1 MQKYHILWA
10 DDEID
15 LLKAHIIYLEQK
27 DYQITPV
34 NNGIDALEQIN
45 TKHFDVVFLDENM
58 PGLSGLDVLVAIKKS
73 KPSLPV
79 VMITKS
85 EEEYLMEEAIGS
97 EISDYLIKPLKPQ
110 QILLSLKKIL
120 DNRRLVS
127 EKTNTDYQKEFQ
139 QISMR
144 YNDHL
149 THQEW
154 KDIYNQLIRH
164 EIKIEE
170 TEEKSMREVLQ
181 MQKTEANKNFCDFIE
196 DNYQDWLYDEDAPLM
211 SHKVLDQV
219 IAPAL
224 ENEDQPLFWLVIDN
238 LRMDQWE
245 ILEPLI
251 ADYFTITKKDS
262 YYSILPT
269 ATQYARNALFS
280 GLLPLDMEKKYP
292 QFWVG
297 EDSTEGRNNHE
308 LDFLQAYFD
317 RKKSNKKISYN
328 KILSVEKGNAL
339 VSKFNI
345 LENYDLNAI
354 VYNFV
359 DMLSHARTDMKV
371 IKELAPDESAYRSIT
386 KSWFEHS
393 SLFELLKKIATKGYK
408 VILTTDHGTTR
419 VNSPIKILG
428 DKTVNTN
435 LRYKQGKSLSLN
447 EKKVFMIDNPEK
459 YFLPRPNVSSR
470 YAFTRDD
477 QFFVYPNNYNQ
488 YVRMYEDTFQ
498 HGGISLEE
506 MIIPLI
512 TLIPK

>member
-1 MQKYHILWA
+1 MQKYKILWA

-27 DYQITPV
+27 DYEITPV
-34 NNGIDALEQIN
+34 NNGIDALEQISTN
-45 TKHFDVVFLDENM
+45 DFDVVFLDENM
-58 PGLSGLDVLVAIKKS
+58 PGMSGLEVLTEIKKT

-85 EEEYLMEEAIGS
+85 EEEFIMEEAIGS
-97 EISDYLIKPLKPQ
+97 KITDYLIKPLKPQ
-110 QILLSLKKIL
+110 QIILSLKKIF
-120 DNRRLVS
+120 DNKRLVS

-139 QISMR
+139 QISML
-144 YNDHL
+144 YNDQL
-149 THQEW
+149 THEEW
-154 KDIYNQLIRH
+154 KDIYNRLIRH

-170 TEEKSMREVLQ
+170 TEEKSMKEVLQ
-181 MQKTEANKNFCDFIE
+181 MQKSEANKNFCDFVE

-219 IAPAL
+219 IVPAL
-224 ENEDQPLFWLVIDN
+224 EKEEKPLFWLIIDN

-269 ATQYARNALFS
+269 ATQYARNSLFA
-280 GLLPLDMEKKYP
+280 GLLPLEMSKKYP
-292 QFWVG
+292 EYWVG
-297 EDSTEGRNNHE
+297 EDVEGGKNNHE
-308 LDFLQAYFD
+308 HDFLNAFFK
-317 RKKSNKKISYN
+317 RKKSDITISYN
-328 KILSVEKGNAL
+328 KILSVEKGNSL
-339 VSKFNI
+339 VSKFNN
-345 LENYDLNAI
+345 LENFDLNAI

-371 IKELAPDESAYRSIT
+371 IKELAADESAYRSIT

-393 SLFELLKKIATKGYK
+393 SLFELLKKIAAKGYK
-408 VILTTDHGTTR
+408 VILTTDHGTMR
-419 VNSPIKILG
+419 VNTPYKILG
-428 DKTVNTN
+428 DKSVNTN
-435 LRYKQGKSLSLN
+435 LRYKQGRSLSLN
-447 EKKVFMIDNPEK
+447 EKKVFMIDEPEK
-459 YFLPRPNVSSR
+459 YFLPKTNVSTR
-470 YAFTRDD
+470 FAFTRED

-512 TLIPK
+512 TLNPK

>member
-1 MQKYHILWA
+1 MQTYHILWA

-27 DYQITPV
+27 GYKITPV
-34 NNGIDALEQIN
+34 NNGIDALEQVKN
-45 TKHFDVVFLDENM
+45 HPFDVVFLDENM
-58 PGLSGLDVLVAIKKS
+58 PGMSGLEVLSDIKKHN
-73 KPSLPV
+73 PSLPV

-85 EEEYLMEEAIGS
+85 EEEYIMEEAIGS
-97 EISDYLIKPLKPQ
+97 QISDYLIKPLKPQ
-110 QILLSLKKIL
+110 QILLSLKKTL

-139 QISMR
+139 QISNQ

-154 KDIYNQLIRH
+154 SSIYQKLIRH

-170 TEEKSMREVLQ
+170 TEEKSMKEILK
-181 MQKTEANKNFCDFIE
+181 MQKSEANKNFCDFIE
-196 DNYQDWLYDEDAPLM
+196 DNYQDWLYDEEAPLM
-211 SHKVLDQV
+211 SHKILDQV
-219 IAPAL
+219 VVPEL
-224 ENEDQPLFWLVIDN
+224 KNSENPLFLLVIDN

-245 ILEPLI
+245 VLEPII
-251 ADYFTITKKDS
+251 ANYFTVSKKET

-280 GLLPLDMEKKYP
+280 GLLPLDMSKKHP
-292 QFWVG
+292 EFWVG
-297 EDSTEGRNNHE
+297 EDQEGGKNNHE
-308 LDFLQAYFD
+308 EDFLKAYFK
-317 RKKSNKKISYN
+317 RKNIDAKISYN
-328 KILSVEKGNAL
+328 KILSVEKGNSL
-339 VSKFNI
+339 VAKFNN
-345 LENYDLNAI
+345 LENFDLNAI

-393 SLFELLKKIATKGYK
+393 SLLELLKKIASKGYK

-419 VNSPIKILG
+419 VNTPIKIIG
-428 DKTVNTN
+428 DKTTNTN

-447 EKKVFMIDNPEK
+447 EKKVFMMDVPEK
-459 YFLPRPNVSSR
+459 YFLPKTNVSTR

-488 YVRMYEDTFQ
+488 YVRLYEDTFQ

-512 TLIPK
+512 TLTPK

>member
-1 MQKYHILWA
+1 MQSYHILWA

-27 DYQITPV
+27 GYKITPV
-34 NNGIDALEQIN
+34 NNGVDALQQIADH
-45 TKHFDVVFLDENM
+45 HFDVVFLDENM
-58 PGLSGLDVLVAIKKS
+58 PGMTGLEVLTEIKKRNT
-73 KPSLPV
+73 SLPV

-85 EEEYLMEEAIGS
+85 EEEYIMEEAIGS
-97 EISDYLIKPLKPQ
+97 KITDYLIKPLKPQ
-110 QILLSLKKIL
+110 QIILSLKKIF

-139 QISMR
+139 QISML
-144 YNDHL
+144 YNEQLSHE
-149 THQEW
+149 EW
-154 KDIYNQLIRH
+154 KDIYNRLIRH

-170 TEEKSMREVLQ
+170 TEGKSMKEVLH
-181 MQKTEANKNFCDFIE
+181 MQKSEANKNFCDFVE

-211 SHKVLDQV
+211 SHKVLDEV
-219 IAPAL
+219 IIPAL
-224 ENEDQPLFWLVIDN
+224 AEQEKPLFWLVIDN

-251 ADYFTITKKDS
+251 SDYFTIAKKDA

-269 ATQYARNALFS
+269 ATQYARNSLFS
-280 GLLPLDMEKKYP
+280 GLLPLEMAKKYP
-292 QFWVG
+292 EYWVG
-297 EDSTEGRNNHE
+297 EDGEGGKNNHE
-308 LDFLQAYFD
+308 HDFLNAYFK
-317 RKKSNKKISYN
+317 RKKSSIKTSYN

-339 VSKFNI
+339 VSKFSN
-345 LENYDLNAI
+345 LEDFDLNAI

-371 IKELAPDESAYRSIT
+371 IKELAADESAYRSIT

-393 SLFELLKKIATKGYK
+393 SLFELLKKIASKGYK

-419 VNSPIKILG
+419 VNTPVKIVG
-428 DKTVNTN
+428 DKSVNTN
-435 LRYKQGKSLSLN
+435 LRYKQGKSLSLS

-459 YFLPRPNVSSR
+459 YFLPQPNVSTR
-470 YAFTRDD
+470 FAFTRDN

-488 YVRMYEDTFQ
+488 YVKMYEDTFQ

-512 TLIPK
+512 TLEAK

>member
-1 MQKYHILWA
+1 MQKYKILWA

-34 NNGIDALEQIN
+34 NNGIDALEQIAEN
-45 TKHFDVVFLDENM
+45 NFDVVFLDENM
-58 PGLSGLDVLVAIKKS
+58 PGMSGLEVLSEIKKS
-73 KPSLPV
+73 NPSLPV

-85 EEEYLMEEAIGS
+85 EEEYIMEEAIGS
-97 EISDYLIKPLKPQ
+97 KITDYLIKPLKPQ
-110 QILLSLKKIL
+110 QIILSLKKIF
-120 DNRRLVS
+120 DNKRLVS

-139 QISMR
+139 QISML
-144 YNDHL
+144 YNDQL
-149 THQEW
+149 THEEW
-154 KDIYNQLIRH
+154 KDIYNRLIRH

-170 TEEKSMREVLQ
+170 TEEKSMKEVLQ
-181 MQKTEANKNFCDFIE
+181 MQKSEANKNFCDFVE

-224 ENEDQPLFWLVIDN
+224 EKEEKPLFWLIIDN

-269 ATQYARNALFS
+269 ATQYARNSLFS
-280 GLLPLDMEKKYP
+280 GLLPLEMSKKYP
-292 QFWVG
+292 EYWVG
-297 EDSTEGRNNHE
+297 EDVEGGKNNHE
-308 LDFLQAYFD
+308 HDFLNAYFK
-317 RKKSNKKISYN
+317 RKKADVKTSYN

-339 VSKFNI
+339 VSKFNN
-345 LENYDLNAI
+345 LENFDLNAI

-371 IKELAPDESAYRSIT
+371 IKELASDESAYRSIT

-393 SLFELLKKIATKGYK
+393 SLFELLKKIAAKGYK
-408 VILTTDHGTTR
+408 VILTTDHGTMR
-419 VNSPIKILG
+419 VNTPYKILG
-428 DKTVNTN
+428 DKSVNTN
-435 LRYKQGKSLSLN
+435 LRYKQGRSLSLN
-447 EKKVFMIDNPEK
+447 EKKVFMIDEPEK
-459 YFLPRPNVSSR
+459 YFLPKTNVSTR
-470 YAFTRDD
+470 FAFTRED

-512 TLIPK
+512 TLSPK